1 MPFIGMDFLFYPT
14 TKHLVAYKQSKNDK
28 IFIKSAEEE
37 VL

>member
-1 MPFIGMDFLFYPT
+1 MPFIGMDFLFYSI
-14 TKHLVAYKQSKNDK
+14 TKCLVNCIQSKNDK